1 MRVKS
6 SRLGC
11 VRYVRG
17 GSTGRS
23 HKLRNYRE
31 TGLKM
36 AANQANAP
44 SSAPRPK
51 FSKSDDL
58 DLLRDVRE
66 CNPFK
71 DGMQHPMRW
80 TEIAVWL
87 SAAKGKMF
95 SARTVRDH
103 TDLLLAQYADK
114 DSKGLRR

>member
-1 MRVKS
+1 
-6 SRLGC
+6 
-11 VRYVRG
+11 
-17 GSTGRS
+17 
-23 HKLRNYRE
+23 
-31 TGLKM
+31 M

-44 SSAPRPK
+44 SSAPRPR